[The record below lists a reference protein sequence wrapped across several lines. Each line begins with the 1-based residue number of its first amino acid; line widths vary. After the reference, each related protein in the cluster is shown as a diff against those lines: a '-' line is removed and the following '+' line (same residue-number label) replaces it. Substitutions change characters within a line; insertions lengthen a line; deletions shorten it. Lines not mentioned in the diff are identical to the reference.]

1 MKKYTMSAFAAIIL
15 VIFSLFSVSCQEKE
29 VSQMTNDE
37 SKAILYELVETSQL
51 VNRIFFGSELKF
63 EDENAVDLETVTGA
77 QYYEVASDSVVKSIA
92 ELKALAESV
101 YSKSYLKDIY
111 AMAFEGYS
119 FEDSTGYKIDYQPRF
134 SENREG
140 RLCIDIS
147 NNYDFSLD
155 TVIDIESAN
164 IVEREALRVVIE
176 LDFTKESQSGKM
188 KLALVYQTDDEG
200 NGKWLLDS
208 PTY

>member
-1 MKKYTMSAFAAIIL
+1 MKKRVLSALFAIIL
-15 VIFSLFSVSCQEKE
+15 VLFSFFTVSCQKEE

-37 SKAILYELVETSQL
+37 AKVILNELVETSYL
-51 VNRIFFGSELKF
+51 VNRIFLGNELKF
-63 EDENAVDLETVTGA
+63 EDENAVDLDTVTGA
-77 QYYEVASDSVVKSIA
+77 QYYEVASDSVVLSIA

-101 YSKSYLKDIY
+101 YSKSYLKDVY

-140 RLCIDIS
+140 RLCMDIS

-164 IVEREALRVVIE
+164 IVERKAGRVVME
-176 LDFTKESQSGKM
+176 LDYTKESQSGKM
-188 KLALVYQTDDEG
+188 KLALVYQTDDSGE
-200 NGKWLLDS
+200 GKWLLDS

>member
-1 MKKYTMSAFAAIIL
+1 MKKRVLSALFAIIL
-15 VIFSLFSVSCQEKE
+15 VLFSFFTASCQKEE

-37 SKAILYELVETSQL
+37 AKAILNELVETSQL
-51 VNRIFFGSELKF
+51 VNRIFLGNELKF
-63 EDENAVDLETVTGA
+63 EDENAVDLDTVTGA

-101 YSKSYLKDIY
+101 YSKSYLKDVY

-140 RLCIDIS
+140 RLCMDIS
-147 NNYDFSLD
+147 NDYDFSLD

-164 IVEREALRVVIE
+164 VVERKAGRVVME
-176 LDFTKESQSGKM
+176 LDYTKESQSGKM
-188 KLALVYQTDDEG
+188 KLALVYQTDDSGE
-200 NGKWLLDS
+200 GKWLLDS

>member
-1 MKKYTMSAFAAIIL
+1 MKKRVLSALFAIIL
-15 VIFSLFSVSCQEKE
+15 VLFSLFTASCQKEE

-37 SKAILYELVETSQL
+37 AKAILNELVETSYL
-51 VNRIFFGSELKF
+51 VNRIFLGNELKF
-63 EDENAVDLETVTGA
+63 EDENAVDLDTVTGA
-77 QYYEVASDSVVKSIA
+77 QYYEVASDSVVLSIA

-101 YSKSYLKDIY
+101 YSKSYLKDVY

-140 RLCIDIS
+140 RLCMDIS
-147 NNYDFSLD
+147 NDYDFSLD

-164 IVEREALRVVIE
+164 IVERKAGRVVME
-176 LDFTKESQSGKM
+176 LDYTKESQSGKM
-188 KLALVYQTDDEG
+188 KLALVYQTDDSGE
-200 NGKWLLDS
+200 GKWLLDS

>member
-101 YSKSYLKDIY
+101 YSKSYLK
-111 AMAFEGYS
+111 AMA
-119 FEDSTGYKIDYQPRF
+119 
-134 SENREG
+134 
-140 RLCIDIS
+140 
-147 NNYDFSLD
+147 
-155 TVIDIESAN
+155 
-164 IVEREALRVVIE
+164 
-176 LDFTKESQSGKM
+176 
-188 KLALVYQTDDEG
+188 
-200 NGKWLLDS
+200 
-208 PTY
+208 